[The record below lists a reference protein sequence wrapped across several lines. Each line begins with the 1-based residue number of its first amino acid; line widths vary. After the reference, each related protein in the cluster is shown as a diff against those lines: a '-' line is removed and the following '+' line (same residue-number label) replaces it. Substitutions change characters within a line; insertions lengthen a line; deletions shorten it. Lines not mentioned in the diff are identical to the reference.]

1 MTILPQE
8 TDVIISGG
16 GPVGLTLANLLGQAK
31 VRVMVLEKN
40 NSPFDIP
47 RAITLDDEGCRT
59 IQATALDKQ
68 FLSSTVQGKGAR
80 YYGEDDRPFA
90 EVGPGPE
97 EFGFPKRTHF
107 FQPKL
112 DEILVDGLNR
122 YQQANIFFG
131 CKLMSFFETE
141 TGLKVEV
148 LTHNEKRRD
157 VFCKFLIGADGAR
170 SDVRQKLSIKMIGET
185 YPEDWIIVDTKNDP
199 DQEPVSKFYCRRDR
213 PYVSIPAPDE
223 GRRYEYRVQQED
235 EHQKLLDF
243 DNIRKRLSSIRSI
256 HPEDI
261 IRSTIYTFEA
271 KIAEKWRSG
280 RTLLAGDAAHL
291 TPPFAG
297 QGLNNGLRDAHN
309 LAWKLSLVLR
319 DEASEELLDSYE
331 LERREPT
338 RAMIDLA
345 IAMGDIVMPQ
355 TEEDIEFRN
364 TLVRWLDRF
373 PVARDYIVSM
383 KFKPHPHYKNGAFL
397 DLNNQ
402 KFSGSLVGQM
412 LPQVFFEKVNSRISR
427 LDDFLGNDFAII
439 IQDERL
445 IEKAIDV
452 GKNLFN
458 KKQLTIIFIGKTNVK
473 MLDFVTHLLPS
484 EDILFKRIWAHRDQ
498 IILVRPDRYVA
509 ASFSNENQSDILDK
523 LREVLNLKE
532 N

>member
-1 MTILPQE
+1 
-8 TDVIISGG
+8 
-16 GPVGLTLANLLGQAK
+16 
-31 VRVMVLEKN
+31 
-40 NSPFDIP
+40 
-47 RAITLDDEGCRT
+47 
-59 IQATALDKQ
+59 
-68 FLSSTVQGKGAR
+68 
-80 YYGEDDRPFA
+80 
-90 EVGPGPE
+90 
-97 EFGFPKRTHF
+97 
-107 FQPKL
+107 
-112 DEILVDGLNR
+112 
-122 YQQANIFFG
+122 
-131 CKLMSFFETE
+131 
-141 TGLKVEV
+141 
-148 LTHNEKRRD
+148 
-157 VFCKFLIGADGAR
+157 
-170 SDVRQKLSIKMIGET
+170 
-185 YPEDWIIVDTKNDP
+185 
-199 DQEPVSKFYCRRDR
+199 
-213 PYVSIPAPDE
+213 
-223 GRRYEYRVQQED
+223 
-235 EHQKLLDF
+235 
-243 DNIRKRLSSIRSI
+243 
-256 HPEDI
+256 
-261 IRSTIYTFEA
+261 
-271 KIAEKWRSG
+271 
-280 RTLLAGDAAHL
+280 
-291 TPPFAG
+291 
-297 QGLNNGLRDAHN
+297 LRDAHN

-397 DLNNQ
+397 DLDNQ

-412 LPQVFFEKVNSRISR
+412 LPQLFFEKVNSRISR

-484 EDILFKRIWAHRDQ
+484 EDILFKRICAHRDK

-509 ASFSNENQSDILDK
+509 ASFSNENQCDILDK